1 MKKLLFIVCSLTI
14 TTLMTACGDDDKDDN
29 KNGDVTIGQLNK
41 TTWASLAK
49 INTFMNDFPAYDGEI
64 DNHTITN
71 ASGVDML
78 VFFDYACE
86 QSEYDEYAAKLEAT
100 GIKPIGHIQEDLNKA
115 SEYIDVILS
124 RQLGYKRVQR
134 GSVKGKCTKV
144 KSNYK

>member
-1 MKKLLFIVCSLTI
+1 M

-86 QSEYDEYAAKLEAT
+86 QSEYDEYAAKLEAAGFEKT
-100 GIKPIGHIQEDLNKA
+100 PA
-115 SEYIDVILS
+115 SSLS
-124 RQLGYKRVQR
+124 AIYKKTSTKRLSISMSYSAGNLAIRV
-134 GSVKGKCTKV
+134 S
-144 KSNYK
+144 SEAL

>member
-1 MKKLLFIVCSLTI
+1 M

-78 VFFDYACE
+78 AFFDYACE
-86 QSEYDEYAAKLEAT
+86 QSEYDEYAAKLEAAGFEKT
-100 GIKPIGHIQEDLNKA
+100 PA
-115 SEYIDVILS
+115 
-124 RQLGYKRVQR
+124 
-134 GSVKGKCTKV
+134 
-144 KSNYK
+144 

>member
-1 MKKLLFIVCSLTI
+1 M

-86 QSEYDEYAAKLEAT
+86 QSEYDEYAAKLEAAGFEKT
-100 GIKPIGHIQEDLNKA
+100 PA
-115 SEYIDVILS
+115 SSHRPYT
-124 RQLGYKRVQR
+124 RRPQQ
-134 GSVKGKCTKV
+134 SV
-144 KSNYK
+144 

>member
-1 MKKLLFIVCSLTI
+1 
-14 TTLMTACGDDDKDDN
+14 MTACGDDDKDDN

-64 DNHTITN
+64 DNHKITN

-86 QSEYDEYAAKLEAT
+86 QSEYDEYAAKLEAAGFEKT
-100 GIKPIGHIQEDLNKA
+100 PA
-115 SEYIDVILS
+115 SSLS
-124 RQLGYKRVQR
+124 AIYKKTSTKRLSISMSYSA
-134 GSVKGKCTKV
+134 GNLAISV
-144 KSNYK
+144 SSEAL

>member
-1 MKKLLFIVCSLTI
+1 M

-86 QSEYDEYAAKLEAT
+86 QSEYDEYAAKLEAAGFEKT
-100 GIKPIGHIQEDLNKA
+100 PASSLSGIYKKTSTKRLSISMSYSAGNLAISVS
-115 SEYIDVILS
+115 SEAL
-124 RQLGYKRVQR
+124 
-134 GSVKGKCTKV
+134 
-144 KSNYK
+144 

>member
-1 MKKLLFIVCSLTI
+1 MKKLLFIVCSLTM

-64 DNHTITN
+64 DNYTITN

-86 QSEYDEYAAKLEAT
+86 QSEYDEYAAKLEAAGFEKT
-100 GIKPIGHIQEDLNKA
+100 PA
-115 SEYIDVILS
+115 SSLS
-124 RQLGYKRVQR
+124 AIYKKTSTKRLSISMSYSA
-134 GSVKGKCTKV
+134 GNLAISV
-144 KSNYK
+144 SSEAL

>member
-1 MKKLLFIVCSLTI
+1 M
-14 TTLMTACGDDDKDDN
+14 TT

-86 QSEYDEYAAKLEAT
+86 QSEYDEYAAKLEAAGFEKT
-100 GIKPIGHIQEDLNKA
+100 PA
-115 SEYIDVILS
+115 SSLS
-124 RQLGYKRVQR
+124 AIYKKTSTKRLSISMSYSA
-134 GSVKGKCTKV
+134 GNLAISV
-144 KSNYK
+144 SSEAL

>member
-1 MKKLLFIVCSLTI
+1 M

-64 DNHTITN
+64 ENHTITN

-86 QSEYDEYAAKLEAT
+86 QSEYDEYAAKLEAA
-100 GIKPIGHIQEDLNKA
+100 GFEKA
-115 SEYIDVILS
+115 SSLS
-124 RQLGYKRVQR
+124 AIYKKTSTKRLSISMPYSA
-134 GSVKGKCTKV
+134 GNLAISV
-144 KSNYK
+144 SSEAL

>member
-1 MKKLLFIVCSLTI
+1 M

-86 QSEYDEYAAKLEAT
+86 QSEYDEYAAKLEAAGFEKT
-100 GIKPIGHIQEDLNKA
+100 PASSLSAIYKKTSIKRLSISMSYSAGNLAISVS
-115 SEYIDVILS
+115 SEAL
-124 RQLGYKRVQR
+124 
-134 GSVKGKCTKV
+134 
-144 KSNYK
+144 

>member
-71 ASGVDML
+71 ASGGDML

-86 QSEYDEYAAKLEAT
+86 QSEYDEYAAKLEAAGFEKT
-100 GIKPIGHIQEDLNKA
+100 PA
-115 SEYIDVILS
+115 SSLS
-124 RQLGYKRVQR
+124 AIYKKTSTKRLSISMSYSA
-134 GSVKGKCTKV
+134 GNLAISV
-144 KSNYK
+144 SSEAL

>member
-1 MKKLLFIVCSLTI
+1 
-14 TTLMTACGDDDKDDN
+14 MTACGDDDKDDN

-86 QSEYDEYAAKLEAT
+86 QSEYDEYAAKLEAAGFEKT
-100 GIKPIGHIQEDLNKA
+100 PA
-115 SEYIDVILS
+115 SSLS
-124 RQLGYKRVQR
+124 AIYKKTSTKRLSISMSYSA
-134 GSVKGKCTKV
+134 GNLAISV
-144 KSNYK
+144 SSEAL

>member
-1 MKKLLFIVCSLTI
+1 MKKLLFIVCSLTN

-86 QSEYDEYAAKLEAT
+86 QSEYDEYAAKLEAAGFEKT
-100 GIKPIGHIQEDLNKA
+100 PA
-115 SEYIDVILS
+115 SSLS
-124 RQLGYKRVQR
+124 AIYKKTSTKRLSISMSYSA
-134 GSVKGKCTKV
+134 GNLAISV
-144 KSNYK
+144 SSEAL

>member
-1 MKKLLFIVCSLTI
+1 M

-64 DNHTITN
+64 DNYTITN

-86 QSEYDEYAAKLEAT
+86 QSEYDEYAAKLEAAGFEKT
-100 GIKPIGHIQEDLNKA
+100 PA
-115 SEYIDVILS
+115 SSLS
-124 RQLGYKRVQR
+124 AIYKKTSTKRLSISMSYSA
-134 GSVKGKCTKV
+134 GNLAISV
-144 KSNYK
+144 SSEAL

>member
-49 INTFMNDFPAYDGEI
+49 INTFMNDFHAYDGEI
-64 DNHTITN
+64 DNHKITN

-86 QSEYDEYAAKLEAT
+86 QSEYDEYAAKLEAAGFEKT
-100 GIKPIGHIQEDLNKA
+100 PA
-115 SEYIDVILS
+115 SSLSAIYKKTSTKRLSILMS
-124 RQLGYKRVQR
+124 YSAGNLAI
-134 GSVKGKCTKV
+134 SV
-144 KSNYK
+144 SSEAL

>member
-1 MKKLLFIVCSLTI
+1 M

-49 INTFMNDFPAYDGEI
+49 INPFMNDFPAYDGEI

-86 QSEYDEYAAKLEAT
+86 QSEYDEYAAKLEAAGFEKT
-100 GIKPIGHIQEDLNKA
+100 PA
-115 SEYIDVILS
+115 SSLS
-124 RQLGYKRVQR
+124 AIYKKTSTKRLSISMSYSA
-134 GSVKGKCTKV
+134 GNLAISV
-144 KSNYK
+144 SSEAL

>member
-1 MKKLLFIVCSLTI
+1 M

-29 KNGDVTIGQLNK
+29 KNGDVTIGKLNT

-86 QSEYDEYAAKLEAT
+86 QSEYDEYAAKLEAAGFEKT
-100 GIKPIGHIQEDLNKA
+100 PA
-115 SEYIDVILS
+115 SSLS
-124 RQLGYKRVQR
+124 AIYKKTSTKRLSISMSYSA
-134 GSVKGKCTKV
+134 GNLAISV
-144 KSNYK
+144 SSEAL

>member
-1 MKKLLFIVCSLTI
+1 M

-49 INTFMNDFPAYDGEI
+49 INTFMNDFPAHDGET

-78 VFFDYACE
+78 VFLDYACE
-86 QSEYDEYAAKLEAT
+86 QSEYDEYAAKLEAAGFEKT
-100 GIKPIGHIQEDLNKA
+100 PA
-115 SEYIDVILS
+115 SSLS
-124 RQLGYKRVQR
+124 AIYKKTSTKRLSISMSYSA
-134 GSVKGKCTKV
+134 GNLSISV
-144 KSNYK
+144 SSEAL

>member
-1 MKKLLFIVCSLTI
+1 M
-14 TTLMTACGDDDKDDN
+14 TTLMTACGDDDKDKN

-86 QSEYDEYAAKLEAT
+86 QSEYDEYAAKLEAAGFEKT
-100 GIKPIGHIQEDLNKA
+100 PA
-115 SEYIDVILS
+115 SSLS
-124 RQLGYKRVQR
+124 AIYKKTSTKRLSISMSYSA
-134 GSVKGKCTKV
+134 GNLAISV
-144 KSNYK
+144 SSEAL

>member
-1 MKKLLFIVCSLTI
+1 M

-64 DNHTITN
+64 ENHTITN

-86 QSEYDEYAAKLEAT
+86 QSEYDEYAAKLEAAGFEKT
-100 GIKPIGHIQEDLNKA
+100 PVSSLSAIYKKTSTKRLSISMSYSAGNLAISVS
-115 SEYIDVILS
+115 SEAL
-124 RQLGYKRVQR
+124 
-134 GSVKGKCTKV
+134 
-144 KSNYK
+144 

>member
-1 MKKLLFIVCSLTI
+1 MKKLLFIVCSLTM

-86 QSEYDEYAAKLEAT
+86 QSEYDEYAAKLEAAGFEKT
-100 GIKPIGHIQEDLNKA
+100 PA
-115 SEYIDVILS
+115 SSLS
-124 RQLGYKRVQR
+124 AIYKKTSTKRLSISMSYSA
-134 GSVKGKCTKV
+134 GNLAISV
-144 KSNYK
+144 SSEAL

>member
-1 MKKLLFIVCSLTI
+1 MKKLLFIVCSLTM

-29 KNGDVTIGQLNK
+29 KKGDVTIGQLNK

-86 QSEYDEYAAKLEAT
+86 QSEYDEYAAKLEAAGFEKT
-100 GIKPIGHIQEDLNKA
+100 PA
-115 SEYIDVILS
+115 SSLS
-124 RQLGYKRVQR
+124 AIYKKTSTKRLSISMSYSAGNLAIRV
-134 GSVKGKCTKV
+134 S
-144 KSNYK
+144 SEAL

>member
-1 MKKLLFIVCSLTI
+1 M

-86 QSEYDEYAAKLEAT
+86 QSEYDEYAAKLEAAGFEKT
-100 GIKPIGHIQEDLNKA
+100 PA
-115 SEYIDVILS
+115 SSLS
-124 RQLGYKRVQR
+124 AIYKKTSTKRLSISMSYSA
-134 GSVKGKCTKV
+134 GNLAISV
-144 KSNYK
+144 SSEAL

>member
-1 MKKLLFIVCSLTI
+1 MKKLLFIVCSLTM

-86 QSEYDEYAAKLEAT
+86 QSEYDEYAAKLEAAGFEKT
-100 GIKPIGHIQEDLNKA
+100 PAQSLSAIYKKTSTKRLSISMSYSAGNLAISVS
-115 SEYIDVILS
+115 SEAL
-124 RQLGYKRVQR
+124 
-134 GSVKGKCTKV
+134 
-144 KSNYK
+144 

>member
-1 MKKLLFIVCSLTI
+1 
-14 TTLMTACGDDDKDDN
+14 MTACGDDDKDDN

-64 DNHTITN
+64 DNHKITN

-86 QSEYDEYAAKLEAT
+86 QSEYDEYAAKLEAAGFEKT
-100 GIKPIGHIQEDLNKA
+100 PA
-115 SEYIDVILS
+115 SSLS
-124 RQLGYKRVQR
+124 AIYKKTSTKRLSISMSYSAGNLAIKRVQR

>member
-1 MKKLLFIVCSLTI
+1 
-14 TTLMTACGDDDKDDN
+14 MTACGDDDKDDN

-64 DNHTITN
+64 ENHTITN

-86 QSEYDEYAAKLEAT
+86 QSEYDEYAAKLEAA
-100 GIKPIGHIQEDLNKA
+100 GFEKA
-115 SEYIDVILS
+115 SSLS
-124 RQLGYKRVQR
+124 AIYKKTSTKRLSISMPYSA
-134 GSVKGKCTKV
+134 GNLAISV
-144 KSNYK
+144 SSEAL

>member
-1 MKKLLFIVCSLTI
+1 M

-86 QSEYDEYAAKLEAT
+86 QSEYDEYAAKLEAAGFEKT
-100 GIKPIGHIQEDLNKA
+100 PAQSLSAIYKKTSTKRLSISMSYSAGNLAISVS
-115 SEYIDVILS
+115 SEAL
-124 RQLGYKRVQR
+124 
-134 GSVKGKCTKV
+134 
-144 KSNYK
+144 